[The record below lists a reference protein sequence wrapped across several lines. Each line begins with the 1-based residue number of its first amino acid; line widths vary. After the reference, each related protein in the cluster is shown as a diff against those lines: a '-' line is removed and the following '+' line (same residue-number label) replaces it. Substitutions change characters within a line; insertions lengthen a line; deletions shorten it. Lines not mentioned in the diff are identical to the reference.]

1 MSAFPSDRFAA
12 SIAHLLNASEE
23 SVCRVDVGL
32 LYAQLIGRL
41 AKTYK
46 DSLLGHTAYAA
57 RMTSDEAAERYL
69 AATLQR
75 TLWLSNNAP
84 VSVAHKLLLAICHR
98 GFVPSLTMARSAKAD
113 NSPTVSTLTS
123 GDLKDVFANLSKCS
137 FDTESGNPA
146 RAIQGREGPLY
157 LAAGNLRQQVPE
169 QISIW
174 NAIECAPKKLKKL
187 EAGEPFNRFCG
198 VVIDALR
205 TANRPFLE
213 VIGVGRRLCPF
224 DWLDTVSINQLRSV
238 RRFLQAVGDRGD
250 TLEGWAAAWRSA
262 PVSGFKTA
270 QEFWSSDFGRAL
282 RNGPSQLLQIESD
295 DDIADEAPEVLGSED
310 FVHAL
315 AGLRNAGAISETEE
329 FVLIELYRGETLD
342 ELAAESRVQQLLR
355 QRKLTMPAF
364 VIDLQRRLESFHH
377 SQSGLQRHG

>member
-12 SIAHLLNASEE
+12 SIAHLLNESEA
-23 SVCRVDVGL
+23 SVCRIDIGL
-32 LYAQLIGRL
+32 LYAELLRRL

-46 DSLLGHTAYAA
+46 DSLLGHAAYAA

-75 TLWLSNNAP
+75 SLWLSNNAP
-84 VSVAHKLLLAICHR
+84 VSVAHKLLLAMCQR
-98 GFVPSLTMARSAKAD
+98 GFVPSLTMARSTKAD
-113 NSPTVSTLTS
+113 DAVAPLAS
-123 GDLKDVFANLSKCS
+123 GDLKEIFASLGKCS

-146 RAIQGREGPLY
+146 RAIQGRDGPLY
-157 LAAGNLRQQVPE
+157 LSAGNLRQQVPE

-174 NAIECAPKKLKKL
+174 NAIECSPKKLKKL
-187 EAGEPFNRFCG
+187 EGGEPFNRFCG

-238 RRFLQAVGDRGD
+238 RRFLQVVGDRGD
-250 TLEGWAAAWRSA
+250 TLDGWAAAWRSA
-262 PVSGFKTA
+262 PVAGFKTV

-282 RNGPSQLLQIESD
+282 RDGPSQLLSIESD
-295 DDIADEAPEVLGSED
+295 EDIADASPEVLGGED
-310 FVHAL
+310 FAREL
-315 AGLRNAGAISETEE
+315 AGLRKAGAISETEE
-329 FVLIELYRGETLD
+329 FVLTELYRGETLD
-342 ELAAESRVQQLLR
+342 ELAAEGRVQQLLR

-364 VIDLQRRLESFHH
+364 VIDLQRRLESFHN